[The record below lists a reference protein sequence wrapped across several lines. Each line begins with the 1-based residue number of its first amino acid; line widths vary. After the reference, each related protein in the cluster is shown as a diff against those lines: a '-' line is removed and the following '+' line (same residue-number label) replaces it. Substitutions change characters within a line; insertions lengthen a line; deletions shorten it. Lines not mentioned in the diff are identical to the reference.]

1 MNKILQ
7 LQLLQTSDDTKI
19 FLPPS
24 QQRFPNLANK
34 SLCYNVMT
42 ISLFVSAA
50 QGGAPLPHIG
60 AEQRE
65 PWPGLMSPPI
75 RCEAGHSAMAAVNH
89 NPAST

>member
-1 MNKILQ
+1 
-7 LQLLQTSDDTKI
+7 
-19 FLPPS
+19 
-24 QQRFPNLANK
+24 
-34 SLCYNVMT
+34 MT

-75 RCEAGHSAMAAVNH
+75 ITEAGHSAMAAVNH